1 MVDSLETRPEAK
13 RVLTLARKDK
23 RAAESMLQGLSL
35 DDQVTL
41 ICETPF
47 ARRATMLEL
56 LEKPEAVIP
65 LIPEAE
71 LCFTVKAVGLMDG
84 SWILEHAS
92 ITQLVACAD
101 LDAWNGMTP
110 SADNLG
116 SWLEIFAEAGEET
129 LLRAGQSI
137 DAELW
142 VLFLRERIFVELK
155 PNDDESWQEP
165 VGGQTLDGQF
175 YYIAKGAKDDLAA
188 IGRLLQTLFIEDYW
202 LYFRVLQGVIWEMD
216 SDLEEWAI
224 RWRTG
229 RLEDLGFPSWDES
242 MRIYGFLRPDL
253 RSDIPAED
261 IGLTGGGWD
270 LPVWM
275 PPLPATRDA
284 QHAVFRAAAELDA
297 EERRTFFFG
306 FISLA
311 NKVATADGLPLGDI
325 ETLPKA
331 IEKVAVLASLGLE
344 FIAREH
350 RLELAA
356 VVRRTEL
363 ERLFRVGANLDRGTA
378 EHDRVSYQEQLERSL
393 EKAEKAEKDQED
405 EQIQ

>member
-1 MVDSLETRPEAK
+1 MADSLETRPAAK
-13 RVLTLARKDK
+13 RVLSVARKDK
-23 RAAESMLQGLSL
+23 RAAESMIKGLSL
-35 DDQVTL
+35 DDQVVL
-41 ICETPF
+41 ICETPV

-56 LEKPEAVIP
+56 LETPEAVIP
-65 LIPEAE
+65 LLPEAE
-71 LCFTVKAVGLMDG
+71 LCFTVKGVGLMDG
-84 SWILEHAS
+84 SWIMEHAT

-101 LDAWNGMTP
+101 LDAWDGMTP
-110 SADNLG
+110 SATSLG
-116 SWLEIFAEAGEET
+116 TWLEIFAEAGEET

-142 VLFLRERIFVELK
+142 VLFLRDRIFVELK
-155 PNDDESWQEP
+155 PNDDESWQVP

-175 YYIAKGAKDDLAA
+175 YYIAKADQDDVAA
-188 IGRLLQTLFIEDYW
+188 IGQLLQTLFTRDYW
-202 LYFRVLQGVIWEMD
+202 LYFRVLQGVMWEMD
-216 SDLEEWAI
+216 TDLEEWAI

-242 MRIYGFLRPDL
+242 MRIYGFLRPDV
-253 RSDIPAED
+253 RSDIAAED

-297 EERRTFFFG
+297 DERRTFFFG

-344 FIAREH
+344 FIARE
-350 RLELAA
+350 RGLDLAA
-356 VVRRTEL
+356 VVRRTQL
-363 ERLFRVGANLDRGTA
+363 ERLFRVGANLDRATA
-378 EHDRVSYQEQLERSL
+378 ERDRVSYQEQLERSL
-393 EKAEKAEKDQED
+393 EKAEKNQED